1 MGQGWGPLWLESV
14 REGPPNNSRHSETLT
29 PIPAVLGRERQLGL
43 AGWWGM
49 AACGGWGH
57 SSVPASVSRLNPSQ
71 RCSVHRVTY

>member
-29 PIPAVLGRERQLGL
+29 PIPAVLGRERRLGL

-49 AACGGWGH
+49 AAWGGWGH

-71 RCSVHRVTY
+71 RCSVHKVTY